1 MVLYVFSDE
10 SGVFDKAHNNFYT
23 YGGIICIGKEC
34 KDEWSRRYSTA
45 EKCVGQHYRSGVEI
59 KAAHIT
65 NKEKGKLYRSLNNC
79 YKFGAV
85 IHEQKV
91 HEQVYA
97 SKKDK
102 QRFLDFAYKISVKR
116 AFESLIVQKKIM
128 PDEITKLV
136 FCVDEHTTATNG
148 RYELREALEQE
159 FRNGTFNWQY
169 DRFFPP
175 LFAKLK
181 GVSLEYC
188 NSEKKLLVRAS
199 DIVANNIYHHALNG
213 EREKLMSTEYLCI
226 THFPLSIN
234 NQMH

>member
-10 SGVFDKAHNNFYT
+10 SGVFDKVHNDFYT
-23 YGGIICIGKEC
+23 YGGIICIGKDC
-34 KDEWSRRYSTA
+34 KDEWSRRYSAA
-45 EKCVGQHYRSGVEI
+45 EACIKRHYRQGLEI
-59 KAAHIT
+59 KATHIS

-85 IHEQKV
+85 VHEQMV
-91 HEQVYA
+91 HEQVYV

-102 QRFLDFAYKISVKR
+102 QRFLDFVYKISVKR
-116 AFESLIVQKKIM
+116 AFEYLIAQRKIN
-128 PDEITKLV
+128 PGSVTELV

-159 FRNGTFNWQY
+159 FRSGTFNWRY
-169 DRFFPP
+169 DKFFPP
-175 LFAKLK
+175 LFPKLN

-199 DIVANNIYHHALNG
+199 DIVANNIYHHALN
-213 EREKLMSTEYLCI
+213 EESEKLESTEYMRI
-226 THFPLSIN
+226 THFPLPID
-234 NQMH
+234 NQTM